1 MIGDGQDTQRSTKTA
16 PFGKQPSRL
25 QKKSAH
31 RGTHII
37 LALRGLKKEDHRSE
51 ASQGL
56 HNETVSEKQT
66 NEQSWVVARAVIPAS
81 GGRGK
86 KTKT

>member
-1 MIGDGQDTQRSTKTA
+1 MDRILKDQQRQLLLGNSHQDY
-16 PFGKQPSRL
+16 
-25 QKKSAH
+25 KKSAH

-66 NEQSWVVARAVIPAS
+66 NEQSWVVARAVIPTS
-81 GGRGK
+81 RGRGK